1 MKSNKAL
8 PKVIVIGPGGGHL
21 AEAMLATEGVPM
33 RRVVATYCEPHT
45 RDSMLGERLWCL
57 VNPHGVLWKYVVNAI
72 QGLYM
77 LLRERPKAIIST
89 GGGMSIATALLGKL
103 LGIKL
108 IYVESGA
115 RVTSPSKTGK
125 LLYKYADL
133 FIVQWEPML
142 KHYPNAV
149 YGGMLF

>member
-1 MKSNKAL
+1 MNSNKNI

-33 RRVVATYCEPHT
+33 RRIVATYCEPHT
-45 RDSMLGERLWCL
+45 RDSMSGERLWCL
-57 VNPHGVLWKYVVNAI
+57 INPHGILWKYVVNAF

-89 GGGMSIATALLGKL
+89 GGGMSIATALLGKF
-103 LGIKL
+103 LGVKL

-115 RVTSPSKTGK
+115 RVTSPSRTGK

-142 KHYPNAV
+142 KHFPKAV

>member
-1 MKSNKAL
+1 MSKDKEL

-21 AEAMLATEGVPM
+21 SEAMLATDGIPM
-33 RRVVATYCEPHT
+33 RRVVATFCEPHI
-45 RDSMLGERLWCL
+45 RDTMAGENLRCL
-57 VNPHGVLWKYVVNAI
+57 IDPHGSLWKYVVNAV

-77 LLRERPKAIIST
+77 LLVERPVAIVST
-89 GGGMSIATALLGKL
+89 GGGMSIATALIGKL
-103 LGIKL
+103 LGVKL

-115 RVTSPSKTGK
+115 RVTSPSRTGK
-125 LLYKYADL
+125 LLYRYADL

-142 KHYPNAV
+142 KHFPNAV

>member
-1 MKSNKAL
+1 
-8 PKVIVIGPGGGHL
+8 
-21 AEAMLATEGVPM
+21 
-33 RRVVATYCEPHT
+33 
-45 RDSMLGERLWCL
+45 
-57 VNPHGVLWKYVVNAI
+57 
-72 QGLYM
+72 M

-103 LGIKL
+103 LGVKL

-115 RVTSPSKTGK
+115 RVTSPSRTGK

-142 KHYPNAV
+142 KHFPKAV